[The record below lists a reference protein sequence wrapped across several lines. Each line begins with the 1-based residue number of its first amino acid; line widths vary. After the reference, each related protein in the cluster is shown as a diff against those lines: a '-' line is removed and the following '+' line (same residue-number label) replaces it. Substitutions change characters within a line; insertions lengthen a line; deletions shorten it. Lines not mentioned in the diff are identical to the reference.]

1 MHSHFLV
8 RCLFTDDDS
17 TSCGKNM
24 TRETPQPHSAEEA
37 PGSPAES
44 EHLEPTDKFNR
55 AKKIKQY

>member
-1 MHSHFLV
+1 V

-17 TSCGKNM
+17 TSCGKNR